1 MLYNQKGDFRMS
13 IYIENELDTKIPKAY
28 EDIVND
34 IIHAAIDYMKCP
46 YECEVNVIFTDNDGI
61 KEINM
66 LHRGID
72 SPTDVLSFPMCEF
85 DKVGDFDDLEDNPL
99 EYFNQDTGELML
111 GDIILNIDRIKSQ
124 AEEFGHTRRR
134 EAAFLTAHSMLHLFG
149 YDHINDEERIIMEEK
164 QEEIL
169 TKKGYTRDDK
179 KEIN

>member
-1 MLYNQKGDFRMS
+1 MS
-13 IYIENELDTKIPKAY
+13 IYIENELETEIPKAY
-28 EDIVND
+28 EDIVTD
-34 IIHAAIDYMKCP
+34 IILSAIDYVDCP
-46 YECEVNVIFTDNDGI
+46 YECEVNVIFTDNEGI
-61 KEINM
+61 KEINK

-85 DKVGDFDDLEDNPL
+85 SSIGDYNSLEDNPL
-99 EYFNQDTGELML
+99 EYFNQDTGELIL

-124 AEEFGHTRRR
+124 AEEYGHTKRR

-149 YDHINDEERIIMEEK
+149 YDHIDEDERIIMEQK

-179 KEIN
+179 EEIN